1 MQEPRNDTDYISI
14 KMEEGLL
21 YKVFQDGQLSME
33 SMTDNYE
40 KTKYTIFEERD
51 TRNNKKIDTK
61 IKNKSRKSNIIFKTK
76 KNRLRRNLL
85 KLKGGMARKQNNISV
100 PALSSS
106 LKRVNL
112 LGNIWRS
119 IGKDWSL
126 FNAHP
131 ICNDAASCFLCAVRS
146 LSTRTLF
153 KKKNRD
159 KIQPIEIEAF
169 LDQFPDIENLS
180 LKEIMDLSLTLI
192 EKNDP
197 YIIKCDTMCFECKK
211 RK

>member
-1 MQEPRNDTDYISI
+1 MQEPRNDHDYISN

-21 YKVFQDGQLSME
+21 DKVFQYEQLPME

-40 KTKYTIFEERD
+40 KNKYRIFEERD
-51 TRNNKKIDTK
+51 TRINKKIDTRM
-61 IKNKSRKSNIIFKTK
+61 NKKSIKSNINFKTK

-85 KLKGGMARKQNNISV
+85 KLRGGLARKQKDIII
-100 PALSSS
+100 PAFSSS

-131 ICNDAASCFLCAVRS
+131 RCNDAASCFLCAVRS
-146 LSTRTLF
+146 LSIRTLF
-153 KKKNRD
+153 KKKIGI
-159 KIQPIEIEAF
+159 KY
-169 LDQFPDIENLS
+169 NL
-180 LKEIMDLSLTLI
+180 LKLRR
-192 EKNDP
+192 
-197 YIIKCDTMCFECKK
+197 F
-211 RK
+211 